1 MSLPPISPSSHG
13 RALLELLA
21 AEGQPVS
28 RAEVKRRLGM
38 AESHLSH
45 LLADLEASGLIV
57 RIRGQKGQGV
67 RVDLGPEGRKV
78 VEAALLP
85 RWVERL
91 AVLIAGARTGV
102 VHDREAITGELVEAG
117 APSRTAADRL
127 AQALIKLKPEPRQER
142 FSGEIREPGLLEV
155 TERPPMNVGP
165 ALEPWLEAAAA
176 DRGESTRDYFLQA
189 LRQRLAADGFLPD
202 VHPATAADAAQW
214 LDQIRQQAG
223 PVGVSVRELI
233 LEGRRR

>member
-1 MSLPPISPSSHG
+1 MSLPPTFPSSHG

-67 RVDLGPEGRKV
+67 LVDLGPEGRKV

-102 VHDREAITGELVEAG
+102 V
-117 APSRTAADRL
+117 
-127 AQALIKLKPEPRQER
+127 
-142 FSGEIREPGLLEV
+142 
-155 TERPPMNVGP
+155 
-165 ALEPWLEAAAA
+165 
-176 DRGESTRDYFLQA
+176 RD
-189 LRQRLAADGFLPD
+189 
-202 VHPATAADAAQW
+202 
-214 LDQIRQQAG
+214 
-223 PVGVSVRELI
+223 
-233 LEGRRR
+233 